1 MDLNLGTLE
10 AKLDSCLSELLSLS
24 VEGLLLLSERGRD
37 FVRVGDVT
45 ENGMLQFHKLG
56 ES

>member
-1 MDLNLGTLE
+1 MDLSLGTLE
-10 AKLDSCLSELLSLS
+10 AKLDSCLSKLLSLS